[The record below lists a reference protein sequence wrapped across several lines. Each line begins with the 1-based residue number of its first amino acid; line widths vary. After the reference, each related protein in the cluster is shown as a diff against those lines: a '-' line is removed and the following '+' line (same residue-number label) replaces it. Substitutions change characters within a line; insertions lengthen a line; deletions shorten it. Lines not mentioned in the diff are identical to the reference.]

1 MISDLFL
8 VNFTGRYTHPSAT
21 LRSDCCKKNP
31 IMPFTWMKLETI
43 ILRYDA
49 NELIYKKETDSQTER
64 TDLWCQRVGQGR
76 VGLGVWD

>member
-1 MISDLFL
+1 
-8 VNFTGRYTHPSAT
+8 
-21 LRSDCCKKNP
+21 
-31 IMPFTWMKLETI
+31 MPFTWMKLETI